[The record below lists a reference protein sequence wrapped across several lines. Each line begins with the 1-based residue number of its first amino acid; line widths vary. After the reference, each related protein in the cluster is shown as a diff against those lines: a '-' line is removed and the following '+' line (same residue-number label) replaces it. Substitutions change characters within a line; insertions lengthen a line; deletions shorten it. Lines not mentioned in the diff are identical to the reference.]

1 MVWCSRAFNPTVT
14 NYMPRRASKAMRM
27 SGVRWPWKNLGD
39 LENKIIAYRD
49 SSFFTLAEFSPVGNG
64 DPVLPK

>member
-1 MVWCSRAFNPTVT
+1 MVWCYRAFNPRAT
-14 NYMPRRASKAMRM
+14 NYMPRRASKAVRM
-27 SGVRWPWKNLGD
+27 SGVPWKDLGD

-49 SSFFTLAEFSPVGNG
+49 SSYFTLAEFSPVGNE